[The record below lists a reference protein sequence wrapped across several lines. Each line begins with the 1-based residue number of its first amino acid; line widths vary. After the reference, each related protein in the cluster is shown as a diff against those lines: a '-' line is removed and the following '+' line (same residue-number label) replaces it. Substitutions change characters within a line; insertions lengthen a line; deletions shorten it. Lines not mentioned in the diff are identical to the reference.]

1 MRVTTLTLL
10 TVLCSG
16 LTTVAVGQRDDFD
29 RPNRRPANSLEPA
42 MPFAGNIPFD
52 SEPLAPTN
60 FVVHTP
66 SGEPAGL
73 AQVEVYRGDMVNIH
87 IAGDASSEIKIT
99 QADHFLPSQQ
109 QERRS
114 IPVNDDGTFET
125 PVTSPTKFVIV
136 HESGYAIHAPTAKGF
151 QESNGK
157 KIIKLQ
163 PWSQASGKITLNNK
177 PPAGHRVTGRWE
189 SFPFSPA
196 MLNLDANER
205 VHGPPLVSITQTV
218 DIGENGEYTF
228 TKLPPGRLRLKLAA
242 PEKEG
247 ENDTDPEVAGNV
259 QWWQS
264 AVAKKAGPNPFPQDA
279 PPENVFDFSV
289 ITVKGRIKLTDEI
302 FERRVTVNR
311 TANGVEAGQAE
322 LMVSFFSPVNQVGE
336 DWLAKR
342 TLEQAVRAAVVW
354 GRPGGQRE
362 KPPVG
367 VITGNVDRKGAFKY
381 VLTNGEYNVSLV
393 MSKQMEVGDE
403 GRVVTVFENLAT
415 DIAKVPKQPA
425 DFDTA
430 NSVAFDTPNRLV
442 DNVVD
447 LGEIEVHLQ
456 DKSRGS
462 FIDLD
467 DERTRSDSR
476 DAVDR
481 DRLKNDDGD
490 RRPPLR
496 DDDPPSVRS
505 DDGFGR
511 NPRRNDDPRDEVL
524 DWAPRGRLP
533 PQRNVHP
540 QVLDEPRPAAASPS
554 PTAAPVDQAIAKLVT
569 DLLAAGDRRTRE
581 NMRTPLKE
589 LLQQKFDAEQK
600 AREALLTQLRK
611 RLEEASQQVTERK
624 QKKDQIVTQQL
635 DRMMSLPEDRFLPM
649 DAINP
654 PVDTT
659 PYNPNDFY
667 PPDDTRMRSEL
678 DDDRLDDARLER
690 PSNDRLRASEPRP
703 IDREKKAPPVEALD
717 SN

>member
-1 MRVTTLTLL
+1 
-10 TVLCSG
+10 
-16 LTTVAVGQRDDFD
+16 
-29 RPNRRPANSLEPA
+29 

-87 IAGDASSEIKIT
+87 IAGDASSEIKIS

-157 KIIKLQ
+157 KVIKLQ
-163 PWSQASGKITLNNK
+163 PWSQASGRITLNKK
-177 PPAGHRVTGRWE
+177 PPAERRVSARWE

-247 ENDTDPEVAGNV
+247 ENDTDPKVAGNV

-264 AVAKKAGPNPFPQDA
+264 AVPNKAGPNPFPQDA
-279 PPENVFDFSV
+279 PSENVFDFSV

-322 LMVSFFSPVNQVGE
+322 LMVSFNSLVDREWEKLYAGQ
-336 DWLAKR
+336 
-342 TLEQAVRAAVVW
+342 TLEQAVRKTVVW
-354 GRPGGQRE
+354 GRPGGKRE
-362 KPPVG
+362 MLPSRNVSENVG
-367 VITGNVDRKGAFKY
+367 RNGAFEC
-381 VLTNGEYNVSLV
+381 VLTAGAYNVSLL
-393 MSKQMEVGDE
+393 MLKQRDINDE
-403 GRVVTVFENLAT
+403 GKAISTYEALAS
-415 DIAKVPKQPA
+415 DIAKVSEQAGGDDA
-425 DFDTA
+425 D
-430 NSVAFDTPNRLV
+430 NLV
-442 DNVVD
+442 N
-447 LGEIEVHLQ
+447 LGEIEVHLREQ
-456 DKSRGS
+456 RTDDFGARGRWMPP
-462 FIDLD
+462 D
-467 DERTRSDSR
+467 SDSR
-476 DAVDR
+476 DFPETPPN
-481 DRLKNDDGD
+481 KNSGV
-490 RRPPLR
+490 PFL
-496 DDDPPSVRS
+496 
-505 DDGFGR
+505 F
-511 NPRRNDDPRDEVL
+511 NAPRDSLENRSPRNR
-524 DWAPRGRLP
+524 APSPLPDPLFAPDNLP
-533 PQRNVHP
+533 PR
-540 QVLDEPRPAAASPS
+540 AGASPS
-554 PTAAPVDQAIAKLVT
+554 PAVAPVDQAIAKLVT

-600 AREALLTQLRK
+600 AREALLTELRK
-611 RLEEASQQVTERK
+611 RLEEASRQVTERK

-649 DAINP
+649 DAVKA
-654 PVDTT
+654 PVDPT

-667 PPDDTRMRSEL
+667 PPDELPKDTPMRSEP
-678 DDDRLDDARLER
+678 DDDRLGDARLQRPFQR
-690 PSNDRLRASEPRP
+690 PSRDRTPAREQEPKP
-703 IDREKKAPPVEALD
+703 AEYEEKMPPAAGIEPK
-717 SN
+717 